1 MDFYKFLASRTDRM
15 KASEVRELV
24 KYSRRKDLI
33 SFGGGLPDP
42 ATLPSKEEIE
52 SAIEFI
58 SSLGSIAFQ
67 YSPTSGVP
75 ELKAELVKYCREK
88 LDIKASEDEIIVV
101 TGSQQALDIT
111 ARILINQR
119 DYVITE
125 LPTYIAAI
133 QAFNLMRPNYL
144 GVPMDDDGMKLECLE
159 KSLKDLRERG
169 LKPKFLYTIPT
180 CQNPAGLSM
189 SMDRRRHLLEIAS
202 KYDFIVIE
210 DDPYGRL
217 IFKQTDLKRLKSLD
231 EEGRVIYIST
241 FSKIYAPGV
250 RIGWVV
256 ADKSIINFYELAK
269 QFIDLCSSS
278 INQYIVLHALQ
289 SNLIDKRIPLIVQKY
304 KKKCELMYNLLKEMM
319 PEDSRWSNPVGGMF
333 IFGWLNE
340 KINTKRM
347 LVDVIERYGVAYVPG
362 ASFFVDGT
370 GWNTMRLNFS
380 FPTEEQIVLGV
391 ERLSKAIKEEEKNI
405 R

>member
-1 MDFYKFLASRTDRM
+1 MDFYRFLASRTDRM

-24 KYSRRKDLI
+24 KYSRRKDII

-42 ATLPSKEEIE
+42 ASLPSKEEIV

-58 SSLGSIAFQ
+58 SSLGDRAFQ

-75 ELKAELVKYCREK
+75 ELKTELAKFCRDK

-101 TGSQQALDIT
+101 TGSQQALDISS
-111 ARILINQR
+111 RILINQR
-119 DYVITE
+119 DYIITE
-125 LPTYIAAI
+125 LPTYIAAV

-144 GVPMDDDGMKLECLE
+144 GVPMDQDGMKLECLE
-159 KSLKDLRERG
+159 RSLRMLRENG

-180 CQNPAGLSM
+180 CQNPAGISM
-189 SMDRRRHLLEIAS
+189 SMDRRKHLLELAS
-202 KYDFIVIE
+202 KYDFIILE
-210 DDPYGRL
+210 DDPYSQI
-217 IFKQTDLKRLKSLD
+217 IFKQFYFKRLKSID
-231 EEGRVIYIST
+231 SEGRVIYMST

-278 INQYIVLHALQ
+278 INQYIILHALQ
-289 SNLIDKRIPLIVQKY
+289 SNLIEKRIPLIVQRY
-304 KKKCELMYNLLKEMM
+304 KKKCELMYGLLKEMM
-319 PEDSRWSNPVGGMF
+319 PEDSVWTNPVGGMF

-340 KINTKRM
+340 KINTKK
-347 LVDVIERYGVAYVPG
+347 LLIDVIEKYGVAYVPG

-380 FPTEEQIVLGV
+380 FPDEEQIKVGI
-391 ERLSKAIKEEEKNI
+391 ERLSKAVKEEAKKV
-405 R
+405 

>member
-1 MDFYKFLASRTDRM
+1 M

-24 KYSRRKDLI
+24 KYARGRDVI

-42 ATLPSKEEIE
+42 TTLPSKEEIE

-58 SSLGSIAFQ
+58 SSLGDRAFQ
-67 YSPTSGVP
+67 YSPTGGVP
-75 ELKAELVKYCREK
+75 ELKAELVKYCRER
-88 LDIKASEDEIIVV
+88 LEIRASEEEIIVV

-119 DYVITE
+119 DYVVTE
-125 LPTYIAAI
+125 LPTYIAAV

-144 GVPMDDDGMKLECLE
+144 GVPMDDDGMKLDCLE
-159 KSLKDLRERG
+159 KSLKELKEKG

-189 SMDRRRHLLEIAS
+189 SMDRRKHLLEIAS

-210 DDPYGRL
+210 DDPYSQI
-217 IFKQTDLKRLKSLD
+217 IFKKFDFKRLKSLD
-231 EEGRVIYIST
+231 SEGRVIYMST

-256 ADKSIINFYELAK
+256 ADKSVINFYELAK

-278 INQYIVLHALQ
+278 LNQYIVLHALQ
-289 SNLIDKRIPLIVQKY
+289 SNLIEKRIPVIVQKY
-304 KKKCELMYNLLKEMM
+304 KRKCELMYRLLKEMM
-319 PEDSRWSNPVGGMF
+319 PEDSMWSNPVGGMF

-347 LVDVIERYGVAYVPG
+347 LAEVIEKYGVAYVPG
-362 ASFFVDGT
+362 ASFFVDGS

-380 FPTEEQIVLGV
+380 FPSEEQIVAGV
-391 ERLSKAIKEEEKNI
+391 ERLSKAVRDEMKKVS
-405 R
+405 